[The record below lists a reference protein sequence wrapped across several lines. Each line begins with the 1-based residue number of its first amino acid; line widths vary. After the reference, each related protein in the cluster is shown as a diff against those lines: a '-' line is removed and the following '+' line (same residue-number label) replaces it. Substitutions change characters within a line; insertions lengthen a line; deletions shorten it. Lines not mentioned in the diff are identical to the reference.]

1 MATDTYY
8 EVLGVG
14 ADATQEEI
22 HRAYKK
28 LAQQVHPDKGGTNA
42 LFRTIREAYETLSD
56 PDRRRQYDDRLKQ
69 PDSSATDESFHDD
82 DYNFDAYSD
91 EDSEEEDK
99 YQRNYDDDY
108 NFDAYS
114 DEDSEEEDKYQ
125 RNYDDD
131 YNFDAYSDE
140 DSEEEDKY
148 QRNYDDDYNF
158 DAYSDED
165 SEEEDKYQRNYDDDY
180 NFNAYSDGYSRYS
193 TSGIGYYY
201 GGKSITTRGK
211 IMNAIYKRPYK
222 GVFLMI
228 PVIVLLGMPVTLI
241 AMLMTNSPNLSQ
253 TINAFYEGLIT
264 VLFFTGFIMFFGEMA
279 IRSTYRKDPGAF
291 KFYKTAQLTKRE
303 SLNRFGQ
310 EIKYGVIIIVRVV
323 LDLLMI
329 IMTIASVIATIA
341 DRTTSS
347 FSNNNGKRR
356 RKNSSRNKR
365 KRR

>member
-69 PDSSATDESFHDD
+69 PDSSATDESFH
-82 DYNFDAYSD
+82 
-91 EDSEEEDK
+91 
-99 YQRNYDDDY
+99 
-108 NFDAYS
+108 
-114 DEDSEEEDKYQ
+114 
-125 RNYDDD
+125 DDD